1 VLKANDVE
9 ACIVQKLGSL
19 NILGYCFVVDLE
31 VHVRWIVISVTVVR
45 HCDDASLQIRAS
57 HRDRSPKILGKRSD
71 SAAAW
76 KMIANESNTLD
87 RVH

>member
-19 NILGYCFVVDLE
+19 NILTYRFVVDLK
-31 VHVRWIVISVTVVR
+31 VHIRWVVISVTVVR
-45 HCDDASLQIRAS
+45 HCDDASLQIWSS
-57 HRDRSPKILGKRSD
+57 HRDRATKIVGKSSD
-71 SAAAW
+71 SAAAR
-76 KMIANESNTLD
+76 KMIANEHNTLD